1 MLHCKKCGAPAY
13 ALMEGRLCTA
23 CTGLVIPPTVEL
35 EEKPRKPKSKH
46 KLERNI
52 LTYLIYVVEHPEL
65 ETIQKK
71 DMYSLM
77 GIPHTATNYLIK
89 VLKERGFIITIGK
102 PGAQKLKPVRL
113 FRDCILARLL
123 NIKECVD
130 AYVLEDEE

>member
-1 MLHCKKCGAPAY
+1 MLHCKKCGDSTY
-13 ALMEGRLCTA
+13 ALMEGGVCASCA
-23 CTGLVIPPTVEL
+23 CLVIPPTVEL
-35 EEKPRKPKSKH
+35 EKKPRKPKSKH
-46 KLERNI
+46 KLEQNI

-71 DMYSLM
+71 DMHNLM
-77 GIPHTATNYLIK
+77 GISYTATNYLIK

-130 AYVLEDEE
+130 AYMLEDEE